1 MNNYNFKLQLLSILL
16 SLFYTAASA
25 QTQLIKNLQ
34 AGKPQI
40 LVVYG
45 TSLTAGA
52 GGHAWVDAV
61 AADLNNKYH
70 NNLTVYN
77 AAKSAMWSTW
87 GVQHL
92 EDSVISKK
100 PDAVLIEFSMNDAF
114 LKYKTSREL
123 AGLNLNYMIDR
134 IKLLNPNCEIILQTM
149 DVALDKHA
157 AERPELNSYYDLYR
171 QIAKK
176 RKLLLI
182 DHYPHWKAILDK
194 GKEEYLKYVPDGLHP
209 DPDGARKIIAP
220 YVLEKL
226 VEGK

>member
-1 MNNYNFKLQLLSILL
+1 MKINLLIIVLLLLSIV
-16 SLFYTAASA
+16 SSA
-25 QTQLIKNLQ
+25 QTQLVKNLQ

-61 AADLNNKYH
+61 AADLNAKYNNK
-70 NNLTVYN
+70 LTVYN

-123 AGLNLNYMIDR
+123 AGLNLI
-134 IKLLNPNCEIILQTM
+134 T
-149 DVALDKHA
+149 
-157 AERPELNSYYDLYR
+157 
-171 QIAKK
+171 
-176 RKLLLI
+176 
-182 DHYPHWKAILDK
+182 
-194 GKEEYLKYVPDGLHP
+194 
-209 DPDGARKIIAP
+209 
-220 YVLEKL
+220 
-226 VEGK
+226 

>member
-1 MNNYNFKLQLLSILL
+1 MNNYNFKLQLLPILL

-40 LVVYG
+40 LVIYG

-61 AADLNNKYH
+61 AADLNGKYH

-114 LKYKTSREL
+114 LRYNTNRAL
-123 AGLNLNYMIDR
+123 AELNLNYMIDR
-134 IKLLNPNCEIILQTM
+134 IKLFNPDCEIILQTM
-149 DVALDKHA
+149 DIALDKHA

-220 YVLEKL
+220 YVVEKL

>member
-1 MNNYNFKLQLLSILL
+1 MKINLLIISLTLL
-16 SLFYTAASA
+16 TIVSQA
-25 QTQLIKNLQ
+25 QTQLVKNLQ
-34 AGKPQI
+34 AGKAQT

-52 GGHAWVDAV
+52 GGHAWVDSV
-61 AADLNNKYH
+61 STNLNNKYN

-114 LKYKTSREL
+114 LNYKTSREL
-123 AGLNLNYMIDR
+123 AELNLNYMIDR
-134 IKLLNPNCEIILQTM
+134 IKLFNPDCEIILQTM
-149 DVALDKHA
+149 DIALDKHA
-157 AERPELNSYYDLYR
+157 ADRPELTTYYDLYR
-171 QIAKK
+171 QVAKK

-220 YVLEKL
+220 YVVEKL
-226 VEGK
+226 MEGK